1 MSNIIDSDDNRSIIT
16 DKEYELGYS
25 FETGDGVAQ
34 DYNQAQIHYRNSKSP
49 LSDYRLGCM
58 AAEGKLGAADY
69 KKAFRWIS
77 KSASAGYYSAKL
89 KLAEFYAEGVG
100 VDADPFEAVRICIEL
115 YRSENDEG
123 LKKQAMETLR
133 SIPDKF
139 NDGSPMHEYSLGL
152 LCEAT
157 SSDGNLEEA
166 ISHYEKAGGSGHVDA
181 LYRAGVLSETKN
193 PPDYPSAIRY
203 YSKAYQL
210 EDDRSAIRLGV
221 LCYEGRS
228 TPQDIGLSFRFFR
241 KAADLGNHRGQYWS
255 AIMMSCGI
263 LTDKDVHGAIRLF
276 KDAYEGGVK
285 AASVWLGVLF
295 RRGEDIPKDPVSAL
309 KWLRAAADLGFGRAM
324 YELGQMY
331 DVGSGVQADMTQA
344 REYYGK
350 ANRNGCPVV
359 NGRIDPVEPH
369 VILEKDFEDVESEY
383 LQTLVSVDNQNVVE
397 EGDLPNGSAS
407 NENVEPDSEETP
419 TPQPSSESVETPVEL
434 LKRLSGIVN
443 RGGPDAEDAQREAR
457 FLFDSCFGLDSDFDA
472 MWRLY
477 TVALS
482 KTTLAELKYRMA
494 QMMADSESPIYNIEK
509 AFKWFED
516 SYKAGCRAAAISMGD
531 YYLEGVGPFPRDLLK
546 ASRLY
551 IDATRNRSEFRKV
564 EGRFDSIGKII
575 GASRIADDCVI
586 IARLLDKSN
595 VAGHDSVLRFYTIA
609 LEKGCNDVSK
619 DLYTYC
625 RRNGLRYDPPKLLHD
640 SLLSL
645 KQNGDDD
652 PLLTDGLRD
661 YSIRTISA
669 NGTKVQ
675 SSANNRNKTPS
686 QASVTRNKK
695 SGKAESGRRLH
706 DIRDTHP
713 DKASCLKNDLSK
725 SGSRPNPI
733 QVCAEGSRSTHL
745 ESNEKSKT
753 DNREL
758 KSDGNVRFEDKDK
771 VRISTTNVS
780 IPVLSGEEIAKLY
793 PQIALNIKDSVI
805 SSIESS
811 VKTFINNPDAG
822 IQSIAS
828 LTSNPSKV
836 VGIYQS
842 IPDGPVLDLVYKL
855 GLRLCSDYEY
865 IGYCL
870 ICTAALSNHK
880 AALDSCAD
888 KIDIYATQNMDLAV
902 EILCRSVSSHN
913 PKSMFK
919 LALLYERY
927 PAYGSVKE
935 ADRLLL
941 RAVELEDPDALK
953 LVVTR
958 MRSKRYTQNELK
970 TARRSIQNAANK
982 GFAQAMLSR
991 GEQCWN
997 TDPEEAIDWFT
1008 KAANKGNAD
1017 AMCRLGLIYK
1027 DNSDF
1032 RNIEKAISYLSK
1044 AGNLKNREA
1053 LFHLGELFE
1062 LIDTRRSQD
1071 YYRKSS
1077 DLGCSKAS
1085 QKLYKKDTFSY
1096 KLSYHH
1102 EIRSHE
1108 IRPIGIFKPIP
1119 DDSGRYINES
1129 SER

>member
-1 MSNIIDSDDNRSIIT
+1 MSNIVNMDNTESVFV
-16 DKEYELGYS
+16 DKEYEIGYS

-34 DYNQAQIHYRNSKSP
+34 DYNQAQIYYRNSKSL

-58 AAEGKLGAADY
+58 AAEGKLGNIDC

-77 KSASAGYYSAKL
+77 RAASAGYFKAKL
-89 KLAEFYAEGVG
+89 KLAEFYVEGFG
-100 VDADPFEAVRICIEL
+100 VDPNLFEAVRICIES
-115 YRSENDEG
+115 YDSENDED
-123 LKKQAMETLR
+123 LKQQAMETLR
-133 SIPDKF
+133 SIPDRF
-139 NDGSPMHEYSLGL
+139 DEGSPTREYSMGL
-152 LCEAT
+152 LCEVT
-157 SSDGNLEEA
+157 SANGNLEEA
-166 ISHYEKAGGSGHVDA
+166 ISHYEVAGKADHIDA
-181 LYRAGVLSETKN
+181 LYRAGVLSEMKN
-193 PPDYPSAIRY
+193 PPDYSSAIRF
-203 YSKAYQL
+203 YSEAYQL
-210 EDDRSAIRLGV
+210 GDSRSAIRLGV
-221 LCYEGRS
+221 LCYEGKS
-228 TPQDIGLSFRFFR
+228 TPQDVGLSFRFFR
-241 KAADLGNHRGQYWS
+241 KAADLGDHRGEYWS

-263 LTDKDVHGAIRLF
+263 LTDKDVQEAINLF
-276 KDAYEGGVK
+276 TAAYKGGVK
-285 AASVWLGVLF
+285 AAAVWLGVLL
-295 RRGEDIPKDPVSAL
+295 RRGEDIPKDPISAL
-309 KWLRAAADLGFGRAM
+309 KWLKIAADLGFGRAM

-331 DVGSGVQADMTQA
+331 EVGSGVQADLSQA
-344 REYYGK
+344 RDYYGK

-359 NGRIDPVEPH
+359 NGRIDPVDPW
-369 VILEKDFEDVESEY
+369 VFLEKDFEEVESEY
-383 LQTLVSVDNQNVVE
+383 LQTLVPVDNQNGIEDISPSECPDLE
-397 EGDLPNGSAS
+397 ENDES
-407 NENVEPDSEETP
+407 DSDNLTS
-419 TPQPSSESVETPVEL
+419 QSSPESVETPVEL

-443 RGGPDAEDAQREAR
+443 RGGPDAEDAQREAQ

-564 EGRFDSIGKII
+564 EDRFDSIGKII

-733 QVCAEGSRSTHL
+733 QVCAERSSSTHS
-745 ESNEKSKT
+745 ESKEKSKI

-793 PQIALNIKDSVI
+793 PQITLNIKDSAI

-811 VKTFINNPDAG
+811 VKTFINNPDVG

-855 GLRLCSDYEY
+855 GLRLRSDYEFM
-865 IGYCL
+865 GYCL
-870 ICTAALSNHK
+870 ICTAALSNHN

-902 EILCRSVSSHN
+902 EILCRSVSSHH

-927 PAYGSVKE
+927 PAYGSVND
-935 ADRLLL
+935 ANTLLL
-941 RAVELEDPDALK
+941 RAVELGDPDALK

-958 MRSKRYTQNELK
+958 MRGKGYTQNELK
-970 TARRSIQNAANK
+970 NAGKSILKAADT
-982 GFAQAMLSR
+982 GFAQAMYSR
-991 GEQCWN
+991 GEQCLN

-1017 AMCRLGLIYK
+1017 AMYRLGLIYK
-1027 DNSDF
+1027 DNNDF

-1062 LIDTRRSQD
+1062 LIDTRRSQN

-1077 DLGCSKAS
+1077 DLGCSEAS

-1102 EIRSHE
+1102 EIK
-1108 IRPIGIFKPIP
+1108 PIGIFKPLP

>member
-1 MSNIIDSDDNRSIIT
+1 MSNIVNMDNAESVFV
-16 DKEYELGYS
+16 DKEYEIGYS

-58 AAEGKLGAADY
+58 AAEGKLGAVDY

-77 KSASAGYYSAKL
+77 RAAFAGYFKAKL
-89 KLAEFYAEGVG
+89 KLTEFYVEGFG
-100 VDADPFEAVRICIEL
+100 VDPDLFEAVRICIES
-115 YRSENDEG
+115 YSSESDEG
-123 LKKQAMETLR
+123 LKKQAMEILR
-133 SIPDKF
+133 SIPGRFDK
-139 NDGSPMHEYSLGL
+139 GSPMHEYSLGL
-152 LCEAT
+152 LSEST
-157 SSDGNLEEA
+157 NTDGNLEEA
-166 ISHYEKAGGSGHVDA
+166 ISHYEIAGKADHIDA
-181 LYRAGVLSETKN
+181 LYRAGVLSEMKN
-193 PPDYPSAIRY
+193 PPDHPSAIRF
-203 YSKAYQL
+203 YSEAYRL
-210 EDDRSAIRLGV
+210 GDSRSAIRLGV
-221 LCYEGRS
+221 LCYEGKS
-228 TPQDIGLSFRFFR
+228 TPQDVGLSFRFFR
-241 KAADLGNHRGQYWS
+241 KAADLGDHRGEYWS

-263 LTDKDVHGAIRLF
+263 LTDKDVQEAIKLF
-276 KDAYEGGVK
+276 TAAYKGGVK
-285 AASVWLGVLF
+285 AAAVWLGVLL
-295 RRGEDIPKDPVSAL
+295 RRGEDIPKDPISAL
-309 KWLRAAADLGFGRAM
+309 KWLKIAADLGFGRAM

-331 DVGSGVQADMTQA
+331 EVGSGVQADLSQA
-344 REYYGK
+344 RDYYGK

-359 NGRIDPVEPH
+359 NGRIDPVDPW
-369 VILEKDFEDVESEY
+369 VFLEKDFEEVESEY
-383 LQTLVSVDNQNVVE
+383 LQTLVPVDNQNGIEDIGPSECPDLE
-397 EGDLPNGSAS
+397 ENDES
-407 NENVEPDSEETP
+407 DSDNLTS
-419 TPQPSSESVETPVEL
+419 QSSPESVETPVEL

-443 RGGPDAEDAQREAR
+443 RGGPDAEDAQREAQ

-482 KTTLAELKYRMA
+482 KTTIAELKYRMA
-494 QMMADSESPIYNIEK
+494 QMMADSESPIYNVEK

-516 SYKAGCRAAAISMGD
+516 SYKSGCRVAAKSMGD
-531 YYLEGVGPFPRDLLK
+531 YYLEGIGPFPRDLVK

-551 IDATRNRSEFRKV
+551 IDAIRNRSEFRKV
-564 EGRFDSIGKII
+564 EGRFDSISKSI
-575 GASRIADDCVI
+575 GVSRIADDCVI

-595 VAGHDSVLRFYTIA
+595 VAGHDTVLRFYTIA
-609 LEKGCNDVSK
+609 LEKGCSDVSK

-625 RRNGLRYDPPKLLHD
+625 RRNGLRYDKPKLLHD

-645 KQNGDDD
+645 KQNGDNDS
-652 PLLTDGLRD
+652 LLTDGLRD
-661 YSIRTISA
+661 YSTRTISA
-669 NGTKVQ
+669 NGKKVQ
-675 SSANNRNKTPS
+675 SSTNNRNKPS
-686 QASVTRNKK
+686 LQVSGTCNKK
-695 SGKAESGRRLH
+695 NGKAESGRRSH
-706 DIRDTHP
+706 DIRGTHP
-713 DKASCLKNDLSK
+713 DKASCLKNDISK

-733 QVCAEGSRSTHL
+733 HACAERSSSTHS
-745 ESNEKSKT
+745 ESKEKSKI

-758 KSDGNVRFEDKDK
+758 KSDGNVRFEDKNK

-780 IPVLSGEEIAKLY
+780 ISVLSGEEIAKLY
-793 PQIALNIKDSVI
+793 PQITLNVKGSVI

-811 VKTFINNPDAG
+811 IKTFINNLDAG

-828 LTSNPSKV
+828 LTSNPLKV
-836 VGIYQS
+836 IGIYQS

-855 GLRLCSDYEY
+855 GLRLRSDYEF

-870 ICTAALSNHK
+870 ICTAALSNHN

-902 EILCRSVSSHN
+902 EILCRSVSSHH

-927 PAYGSVKE
+927 PAYGSVND
-935 ADRLLL
+935 ANTLLL
-941 RAVELEDPDALK
+941 RAVELGDPDALK

-958 MRSKRYTQNELK
+958 MRGKGYTQNELK
-970 TARRSIQNAANK
+970 NAGKSIQKAADT
-982 GFAQAMLSR
+982 GFAQAMYSR

-1017 AMCRLGLIYK
+1017 AMYRLGLIYK
-1027 DNSDF
+1027 DNNDF

-1044 AGNLKNREA
+1044 AGNLKNCKA

-1062 LIDTRRSQD
+1062 LIDTRRSQN

-1077 DLGCSKAS
+1077 DLGCSEAS

-1102 EIRSHE
+1102 EIK
-1108 IRPIGIFKPIP
+1108 PIGIFKPLP

>member
-58 AAEGKLGAADY
+58 AAEGKLGAVDY

-77 KSASAGYYSAKL
+77 KSASAGYYPAKL

-100 VDADPFEAVRICIEL
+100 VDADPFEAVRICIES

-123 LKKQAMETLR
+123 LRKQAMETLK
-133 SIPDKF
+133 SIPDRF
-139 NDGSPMHEYSLGL
+139 DEGSPMREYALGL
-152 LCEAT
+152 LYEAT
-157 SSDGNLEEA
+157 SIDENLEEA

-193 PPDYPSAIRY
+193 PPDYPSAILF

-210 EDDRSAIRLGV
+210 DDDRSAIRLGV

-228 TPQDIGLSFRFFR
+228 TPQDVGLSFRFFR

-263 LTDKDVHGAIRLF
+263 LTDKDVQGAIRFF
-276 KDAYEGGVK
+276 KDSYEGGVK
-285 AASVWLGVLF
+285 AAAVWLGVLF

-309 KWLRAAADLGFGRAM
+309 KWLRAATDLGFGRAM
-324 YELGQMY
+324 YELGHMY
-331 DVGSGVQADMTQA
+331 EVGFGVQANKAQA

-359 NGRIDPVEPH
+359 NGIIDPVEPR
-369 VILEKDFEDVESEY
+369 VILEKDFEEVESEY
-383 LQTLVSVDNQNVVE
+383 LQTLVSVDNKNGVE
-397 EGDLPNGSAS
+397 EVDSLDGSAPK
-407 NENVEPDSEETP
+407 ENAGSDPEETS
-419 TPQPSSESVETPVEL
+419 TSQPSSEPVETPVEL

-443 RGGPDAEDAQREAR
+443 RGGPDAEDAQREAQ

-494 QMMADSESPIYNIEK
+494 QMMADSESPIYNMER

-516 SYKAGCRAAAISMGD
+516 SYKAGCRVAAICMGD
-531 YYLEGVGPFPRDLLK
+531 FFLEGVGPFPRDLVK

-551 IDATRNRSEFRKV
+551 IDATLNRSEFRKV
-564 EGRFDSIGKII
+564 EGCFDLIRKSIGN
-575 GASRIADDCVI
+575 SRKADDCVV
-586 IARLLDKSN
+586 IAHMLDRSN
-595 VAGHDSVLRFYTIA
+595 VAGHDTVMGFYTIA
-609 LEKGCNDVSK
+609 LEKGCSDVSK

-625 RRNGLRYDPPKLLHD
+625 RRNGLRYDRPKLLHD

-645 KQNGDDD
+645 KQNGDND

-661 YSIRTISA
+661 YSTRTISA
-669 NGTKVQ
+669 NGKKVQ
-675 SSANNRNKTPS
+675 SFTNNRNKPS
-686 QASVTRNKK
+686 LQVSGTCNKK
-695 SGKAESGRRLH
+695 NGKAESGRRSH
-706 DIRDTHP
+706 DIRGTHP
-713 DKASCLKNDLSK
+713 DKASCLKNDISK
-725 SGSRPNPI
+725 SGSIPNLI
-733 QVCAEGSRSTHL
+733 HACAERSSSTHS
-745 ESNEKSKT
+745 ESKEKSKI

-793 PQIALNIKDSVI
+793 PQITLNVKGSVI
-805 SSIESS
+805 SSIENSI
-811 VKTFINNPDAG
+811 KTFINNPDAG

-828 LTSNPSKV
+828 LTSNPLKV
-836 VGIYQS
+836 IGIYQS

-855 GLRLCSDYEY
+855 GLRLRSDYEF

-870 ICTAALSNHK
+870 ICTAALSNLK

-902 EILCRSVSSHN
+902 EILCRSVSSHH

-927 PAYGSVKE
+927 PAYGSVND
-935 ADRLLL
+935 ANTLLL
-941 RAVELEDPDALK
+941 RAVELGDPDALK

-958 MRSKRYTQNELK
+958 MRGKGYTQNELK
-970 TARRSIQNAANK
+970 NAGKSILKAADT
-982 GFAQAMLSR
+982 GFAQAMYSR

-997 TDPEEAIDWFT
+997 TDLEEAIDWFT

-1017 AMCRLGLIYK
+1017 AMYRLGLIYK
-1027 DNSDF
+1027 DNDDF

-1062 LIDTRRSQD
+1062 LIDTRRSQN

-1077 DLGCSKAS
+1077 DLGCSEAS

-1102 EIRSHE
+1102 EIK
-1108 IRPIGIFKPIP
+1108 PIGIFKPLP

-1129 SER
+1129 FER

>member
-1 MSNIIDSDDNRSIIT
+1 MSNNTTSNDGSFIPIDR
-16 DKEYELGYS
+16 EYELGYS
-25 FETGDGVAQ
+25 YETGDGVAQ
-34 DYNQAQIHYRNSKSP
+34 DYNQAQIHYRNSRSP

-58 AAEGKLGAADY
+58 AAEGKLGVVDY

-89 KLAEFYAEGVG
+89 KLAEFYAEGIG
-100 VDADPFEAVRICIEL
+100 VDADPFEAVKICIEL
-115 YRSENDEG
+115 YNSENDED
-123 LKKQAMETLR
+123 LNQQAMETLR
-133 SIPDKF
+133 SIPGRFDE
-139 NDGSPMHEYSLGL
+139 DPPMREYSMGL

-157 SSDGNLEEA
+157 STDGNLEEA
-166 ISHYEKAGGSGHVDA
+166 ISHYEIAGEADLVDA
-181 LYRAGVLSETKN
+181 LYRAGVLSEMKN
-193 PPDYPSAIRY
+193 PPDYPSAIRF
-203 YSKAYQL
+203 YSKAYKL
-210 EDDRSAIRLGV
+210 DDSRSAIRLGV
-221 LCYEGRS
+221 LCYEGKS
-228 TPQDIGLSFRFFR
+228 TPQDVGLSFKFFR
-241 KAADLGNHRGQYWS
+241 KAADLGDHRGEYWS

-263 LTDKDVHGAIRLF
+263 LTGRDVQEAIKLF
-276 KDAYEGGVK
+276 TDAYEGGVK
-285 AASVWLGVLF
+285 AAAVWLGVLF
-295 RRGEDIPKDPVSAL
+295 RRGEDIPKDPKSAL
-309 KWLRAAADLGFGRAM
+309 KWLSIAADLGFGRAM

-331 DVGSGVQADMTQA
+331 EVGSGVQADLTQA
-344 REYYGK
+344 RKLYGR
-350 ANRNGCPVV
+350 ADRNGCPVIDGKI
-359 NGRIDPVEPH
+359 NPIDPR
-369 VILEKDFEDVESEY
+369 VILEKDFEEAKSEY
-383 LQTLVSVDNQNVVE
+383 LQTLIPVDNQN
-397 EGDLPNGSAS
+397 GSEDIGLS
-407 NENVEPDSEETP
+407 ECSDSGENDESDSDSENLTSQSSPEPD
-419 TPQPSSESVETPVEL
+419 ETPVEL

-443 RGGPDAEDAQREAR
+443 RGGPDAEDAQREAQ

-472 MWRLY
+472 MWRFY
-477 TVALS
+477 AVALS

-494 QMMADSESPIYNIEK
+494 QMMADSESPIYNMEG

-516 SYKAGCRAAAISMGD
+516 SYRAGCRVAAISMGD

-625 RRNGLRYDPPKLLHD
+625 RRNGLRYDRSKLLHD

-645 KQNGDDD
+645 KQNGDND

-725 SGSRPNPI
+725 SGSKPNPI
-733 QVCAEGSRSTHL
+733 QVCAERSSSTHS
-745 ESNEKSKT
+745 ESKEKSKI

-793 PQIALNIKDSVI
+793 PQITLNIKDSAI

-811 VKTFINNPDAG
+811 IKTFINNPDAG

-836 VGIYQS
+836 IGIYQS

-855 GLRLCSDYEY
+855 GLRLRSDYEF

-870 ICTAALSNHK
+870 ICTAALSNHN
-880 AALDSCAD
+880 AALDSCVD

-902 EILCRSVSSHN
+902 EILCRSVSSNH

-935 ADRLLL
+935 ANRLLL
-941 RAVELEDPDALK
+941 RAVELGDPDALK

-958 MRSKRYTQNELK
+958 MHDKRYTQNELK
-970 TARRSIQNAANK
+970 SAGKSIQKAADT

-997 TDPEEAIDWFT
+997 TDPVGAIDWFI

-1027 DNSDF
+1027 DNNDF

-1053 LFHLGELFE
+1053 LYHLGELFE
-1062 LIDTRRSQD
+1062 LIDTRKSQD

-1085 QKLYKKDTFSY
+1085 QKLYIKVTFSY

-1102 EIRSHE
+1102 EVK
-1108 IRPIGIFKPIP
+1108 PIGIFKLMP
-1119 DDSGRYINES
+1119 DDSGRYMDNS
-1129 SER
+1129 FER